1 MISDASRKKMAA
13 PMELQGRRGSTH
25 KLNGTL
31 LFSDST
37 DKGSREGSPN
47 LPETTKV
54 PAAVRK
60 ISFPADSIINAVIQ
74 DGDVH
79 ELLRILGHQ
88 RSEVDLNQANHVGL
102 TALHHAVLTN
112 NIDSVKLLLTYG
124 ADVRVQDVYG
134 FSPLH
139 TSAALGF
146 VQITSLLIVFGADVF
161 SLTKQKEL
169 PIDVAKDISVIRL
182 LTNEM
187 CLRVHQELFL
197 SAYLFMKCKRVWTF
211 LYQFTS
217 FLITTLFTLLIALK
231 VKCVSYIEKQRAKS
245 KLRKKTTLSSHNDAI
260 SRDIKCVSG
269 DLKEFPETKDITVS
283 IKKRK

>member
-1 MISDASRKKMAA
+1 MTSSKEM
-13 PMELQGRRGSTH
+13 LQQRRGSAH

-31 LFSDST
+31 SVSDSR
-37 DKGSREGSPN
+37 DPDSKEGTPS
-47 LPETTKV
+47 LQETAKV

-79 ELLRILGHQ
+79 ELLQILGHQ
-88 RSEVDLNQANHVGL
+88 RSEVDLNQSNHVGL

-124 ADVRVQDVYG
+124 ADVGVQDVYG

-161 SLTKQKEL
+161 SMTKQKEL
-169 PIDVAKDISVIRL
+169 PLDVAKDISVIRL

-187 CLRVHQELFL
+187 CLRIHQELLL
-197 SAYLFMKCKRVWTF
+197 SAYLFMHCKRLWIYFYRFASLFLNALFTF
-211 LYQFTS
+211 LS
-217 FLITTLFTLLIALK
+217 AIK
-231 VKCVSYIEKQRAKS
+231 VKCVSYMRKQQHTKS
-245 KLRKKTTLSSHNDAI
+245 RRKKKLGLRYRNDAL
-260 SRDIKCVSG
+260 SQDSNCESEDSG
-269 DLKEFPETKDITVS
+269 DFLETTNIPLSD
-283 IKKRK
+283 KKKK

>member
-1 MISDASRKKMAA
+1 MTSSKEMLQEQRASA
-13 PMELQGRRGSTH
+13 H

-31 LFSDST
+31 LFSDKK
-37 DKGSREGSPN
+37 DQDSREGTAS
-47 LPETTKV
+47 LTETGKV
-54 PAAVRK
+54 PSAVRK

-79 ELLRILGHQ
+79 DLLQILGHQ
-88 RSEVDLNQANHVGL
+88 RSEVDLNQFNHVGL

-112 NIDSVKLLLTYG
+112 NIDFVKLLLTYG

-169 PIDVAKDISVIRL
+169 PIDLANDISVIRL

-187 CLRVHQELFL
+187 CLRVHQEIFL
-197 SAYLFMKCKRVWTF
+197 SAYLFMQCKRIWTYFYRFAGFF
-211 LYQFTS
+211 LS
-217 FLITTLFTLLIALK
+217 TLFTFLTALK
-231 VKCVSYIEKQRAKS
+231 LNCLSYMRKQRTKS
-245 KLRKKTTLSSHNDAI
+245 NLRKKPELRSRNDAI
-260 SRDIKCVSG
+260 SRDVKCDSEES
-269 DLKEFPETKDITVS
+269 DRHSLETTDIVMAV
-283 IKKRK
+283 KKKK

>member
-1 MISDASRKKMAA
+1 MS
-13 PMELQGRRGSTH
+13 
-25 KLNGTL
+25 TL
-31 LFSDST
+31 LEMRDNRKPSHKANGILLCQE
-37 DKGSREGSPN
+37 DKDKESRENSPN
-47 LPETTKV
+47 FTESAKSAAT
-54 PAAVRK
+54 AVRK

-74 DGDVH
+74 DGDVQ
-79 ELLRILGHQ
+79 ELLQILRHQ

-112 NIDSVKLLLTYG
+112 NLDSVKLLLSYG

-169 PIDVAKDISVIRL
+169 PVDVAKDISVIRI

-187 CLRVHQELFL
+187 CLRVHQELL
-197 SAYLFMKCKRVWTF
+197 ITAYIIMKCKRFWMYFYT
-211 LYQFTS
+211 FTS
-217 FLITTLFTLLIALK
+217 FVLSTLFKFVTVLGIR
-231 VKCVSYIEKQRAKS
+231 CVSYIRKWSNKS
-245 KLRKKTTLSSHNDAI
+245 GSRRKTLLHSKNKPI
-260 SRDIKCVSG
+260 SGDDKCVPG
-269 DLKEFPETKDITVS
+269 ELKNCLETTDIRLS
-283 IKKRK
+283 IKKKK

>member
-1 MISDASRKKMAA
+1 MTSTKEM
-13 PMELQGRRGSTH
+13 LQQRRGSAH

-31 LFSDST
+31 SFSD
-37 DKGSREGSPN
+37 DKDTSSKEGTPD
-47 LPETTKV
+47 LPEIVKV
-54 PAAVRK
+54 AATVRK

-79 ELLRILGHQ
+79 ELLQILGHQ

-124 ADVRVQDVYG
+124 ADVGVQDVYG

-161 SLTKQKEL
+161 SMTKQKEL
-169 PIDVAKDISVIRL
+169 PLDVAKDISVIRL

-187 CLRVHQELFL
+187 CVRIHQELLLSAYVFMHCKRFWTYFYRFSSLLFNALFTFL
-197 SAYLFMKCKRVWTF
+197 SA
-211 LYQFTS
+211 
-217 FLITTLFTLLIALK
+217 LK
-231 VKCVSYIEKQRAKS
+231 AKWMSYIRKQQHDNKS
-245 KLRKKTTLSSHNDAI
+245 RRKKKLGLRYRNVSI
-260 SRDIKCVSG
+260 SRDDNCDSEDSG
-269 DLKEFPETKDITVS
+269 DFFSTTNSLLSDRKTK
-283 IKKRK
+283 